1 MTGKECGITLSHWSI
16 SRCVFFIGLELS
28 ARVVRQQQT
37 TKLGENETGA
47 KKIFTCQA
55 KIETGME
62 ERPVG
67 AGGDRAGGF
76 LVNFLVNL
84 YLLAEGKGEVCFAL
98 LC

>member
-1 MTGKECGITLSHWSI
+1 MTGEECGITLSHWSI
-16 SRCVFFIGLELS
+16 ARRLFFIGLELS
-28 ARVVRQQQT
+28 PRVVRQQQT

-62 ERPVG
+62 ERPVW
-67 AGGDRAGGF
+67 GGDRAGDF

-84 YLLAEGKGEVCFAL
+84 YILAEGKGEVCFAL